1 MRKDG
6 DIKQIY
12 MANGG
17 DWGGVKVYQAF
28 DKFLLDIVG
37 MEAMDRF

>member
-17 DWGGVKVYQAF
+17 DWGGVKVDQDNY
-28 DKFLLDIVG
+28 KEV
-37 MEAMDRF
+37 